1 MRTSTSVLFQSRV
14 RDAHEGKAEMRE
26 AHSEQRS
33 CGVKSRVR
41 DAHKGKA
48 RDARGARDTPA
59 KSQTTLGDQRNRVSA
74 LHECK
79 HSDERPVR
87 EGEATRNF
95 HPIHTLS
102 HVSWNARQISWG

>member
-48 RDARGARDTPA
+48 RDAQGAHETAVHIKSRVRDA
-59 KSQTTLGDQRNRVSA
+59 
-74 LHECK
+74 HEGK
-79 HSDERPVR
+79 AEMR
-87 EGEATRNF
+87 EA
-95 HPIHTLS
+95 H
-102 HVSWNARQISWG
+102 